1 MLHAWKSES
10 VLDSL
15 GAFQMA
21 RENLWEKSGLGFF
34 CLGLIRFFA
43 QVVLITASGLL
54 GDQPLVNRSNVDKG
68 SRQNRSVTS
77 GKGLALK
84 VARGCV

>member
-1 MLHAWKSES
+1 MLGRANQFLVRQERFRRPVKIC
-10 VLDSL
+10 
-15 GAFQMA
+15 G
-21 RENLWEKSGLGFF
+21 RNLAGVFLS
-34 CLGLIRFFA
+34 LIRFLA
-43 QVVLITASGLL
+43 QAVLITASGLL

-84 VARGCV
+84 VA